1 MSDDNFGV
9 WCVEGKAWV
18 RSVLGGI
25 LRYRLDEAERV
36 AGEQREAYPEST
48 WAVHYIGEDEQPYLG
63 QLPIIVRM

>member
-1 MSDDNFGV
+1 M

-25 LRYRLDEAERV
+25 LRYNLLQAEIVAADQRRV
-36 AGEQREAYPEST
+36 YPENT

-63 QLPIIVRM
+63 QLPVVVKL